1 MNEPQESFAE
11 LIATMRSLAQSQ
23 IRLAQAIELQ
33 AAAIADLA
41 ESVVHDE
48 QIEEGPGEGLGHLGT
63 I

>member
-1 MNEPQESFAE
+1 
-11 LIATMRSLAQSQ
+11 MRSLAESQ
-23 IRLAQAIELQ
+23 TRLAQAIELQ

-48 QIEEGPGEGLGHLGT
+48 QIEGGPGEGLGHLGM